1 MPNMEEPYRVRE
13 DQNARTKACT
23 CLDFHGALEETPPD
37 AGTADPKVNT
47 RNIFSPN
54 TLHKVVSGGDQLA
67 TDRGKQLASSGPI
80 QKKHHR
86 KRNKKDKPS
95 VSQQPVSPKRPRVHD
110 DPMSQ
115 PAMKLEN
122 RL

>member
-1 MPNMEEPYRVRE
+1 MEEPYRVRE
-13 DQNARTKACT
+13 DQNACTKACT
-23 CLDFHGALEETPPD
+23 RLDFYGALEETPPD
-37 AGTADPKVNT
+37 AGAADPKVNMG
-47 RNIFSPN
+47 NIFSPN

-67 TDRGKQLASSGPI
+67 TNRGEQLASGGPI
-80 QKKHHR
+80 QKTHHQ

-95 VSQQPVSPKRPRVHD
+95 ASQQPVGPKRPSVHD